1 MKRCYQHACG
11 RTWGASGQYS
21 AGALAGQQH
30 DVLLDLP
37 QSLAQILTGYCS
49 CSSPSSCSSYSF
61 RHLRLLFVIVV
72 LFHLD
77 LIYHQKYYHQ
87 TRETHPR
94 SHPGDAVK
102 EKSCALPAD
111 RRRRRRLH
119 PRARHDT
126 HLRERAHLLARRRG
140 ECTRPPL
147 RPAALL
153 PRRRHRAALRDRP
166 AAGSAL
172 RRGLR
177 RSALRGD
184 RGAR

>member
-1 MKRCYQHACG
+1 MRADAHGVLQ
-11 RTWGASGQYS
+11 ASTRRVHSQGS
-21 AGALAGQQH
+21 SMMFFLIFH
-30 DVLLDLP
+30 NHWRR
-37 QSLAQILTGYCS
+37 
-49 CSSPSSCSSYSF
+49 SSPDTARALRLLPVRLTF

-111 RRRRRRLH
+111 RRRCRRLH
-119 PRARHDT
+119 PRARRDT

-140 ECTRPPL
+140 ECTRAPL

-172 RRGLR
+172 RRGLS